1 MSATATGV
9 KGIVLAGGAGSR
21 LYPMTRAVS
30 KQLLPIYDKPMV
42 YYPITTLML
51 AGVQDLLIITT
62 PEDRPAFERLLGDGT
77 RWGVTFT
84 YAEQPEPRGIA
95 EAFLIGESFLD
106 GSRCALIL
114 GDNLFHGVG
123 LAPLLDSAVASPV
136 GGRVFAQQVAD
147 PQRYGVIEFDGDG
160 VAISVEEKPAQ
171 PRSDWALTGLYFYDE
186 DVVEIARSITPSAR
200 GELEITAVNEIYLRE
215 GRLHVSRFGRG
226 FAWLDTGTVD
236 SFVAASEF
244 VRVVEQRQALKIG
257 CPEEVAFRQG
267 YIDRAQLSRLAEE
280 LSGSDYG
287 AYLQRLA
294 STAT

>member
-1 MSATATGV
+1 VTGSEHRV

-21 LYPMTRAVS
+21 LFPMTKAVS

-51 AGVQDLLIITT
+51 AGVRDFLVITT
-62 PEDRPAFERLLGDGT
+62 PTDRPAFERLLGDGA
-77 RWGVTFT
+77 RWGVSFT

-95 EAFLIGESFLD
+95 EAFLIGEQFLD

-123 LAPLLDSAVASPV
+123 LAALLESAVADRV

-147 PQRYGVIEFDGDG
+147 PHRYGVMEFDDDG
-160 VAISVEEKPAQ
+160 VPIGIQEKPAE
-171 PRSDWALTGLYFYDE
+171 PRSDWALTGLYFYDS
-186 DVVEIARSITPSAR
+186 DVVEIARSLTPSAR
-200 GELEITAVNEIYLRE
+200 GELEITAVSEAYLRQ

-244 VRVVEQRQALKIG
+244 VRVVEERQALKIG

-267 YIDRAQLSRLAEE
+267 HIDAAQLGRLAEE
-280 LSGSDYG
+280 LEGSDYG

-294 STAT
+294 TSA